1 MLNANFVKY
10 PEEHFGEEQ
19 TTPFDTVDGDRPIIQ
34 GSGEVRI
41 FEVQILDQEGHT
53 RESFETGED
62 IVVSVSFRTTE
73 PIQNPIFG
81 VAMFR
86 DDNYIFMD

>member
-1 MLNANFVKY
+1 MIPITSYAQCNFVKY

-41 FEVQILDQEGHT
+41 LKCKFSIRKVIQENPLKLEKTLLSLFPLERQSRYKIQFWSGN
-53 RESFETGED
+53 
-62 IVVSVSFRTTE
+62 VSR
-73 PIQNPIFG
+73 
-81 VAMFR
+81 
-86 DDNYIFMD
+86 